1 MKHFLENTTN
11 THVLEA
17 SSIKIIKT
25 IDRTTQVLEIEGE
38 GIISHGEHGTLKTES
53 PNIIK
58 YIQQEFNPITGIV
71 EAAYD

>member
-17 SSIKIIKT
+17 SLIKVVKT

-38 GIISHGEHGTLKTES
+38 GIVSHGEHGTLKTES

-58 YIQQEFNPITGIV
+58 YIH
-71 EAAYD
+71 

>member
-17 SSIKIIKT
+17 QEIKVIKT
-25 IDRTTQVLEIEGE
+25 IDGTTQVLQVRGT
-38 GIISHGEHGTLKTES
+38 GIITHGEHGILKTES
-53 PNIIK
+53 PNLIK
-58 YIQQEFNPITGIV
+58 YIQQEFNPITRIM

>member
-17 SSIKIIKT
+17 PEIKVIKT
-25 IDRTTQVLEIEGE
+25 VDKTTQVLRVEGE
-38 GIISHGEHGTLKTES
+38 GMITHGEHGVLKTES
-53 PNIIK
+53 KYLIK
-58 YIQQEFNPITGIV
+58 YIQQEFNPITGII

>member
-17 SSIKIIKT
+17 QSIKVIKT
-25 IDRTTQVLEIEGE
+25 IDRTTQVLQIEGE
-38 GIISHGEHGTLKTES
+38 GIISHGEHGTLMTES